1 MTKLIKISAL
11 VSFILIICGM
21 LFKTQHWP
29 GADILF
35 IAGTGSGVLS
45 AFFLISSFVGKIS
58 SGLEKVNII
67 IASIA
72 FALAMLAFVF
82 KVMHWP
88 GAEKIVWGADIGIAL
103 SAILFLID
111 GIMEK
116 DAVKSGLKL
125 ISMFF
130 LLFLLMLIVLLS

>member
-1 MTKLIKISAL
+1 MTKLIKLSAL
-11 VSFILIICGM
+11 ISFLLIICGI
-21 LFKTQHWP
+21 LFKNQHWP
-29 GADILF
+29 GAHILF

-45 AFFLISSFVGKIS
+45 AIFLISSFAGKIS
-58 SGLEKVNII
+58 SGLEKINII

-72 FALAMLAFVF
+72 IALTLLAFVF

-88 GAEKIVWGADIGIAL
+88 GAGKIVWAADIGIAL

-111 GIMEK
+111 SIREK
-116 DAVKSGLKL
+116 DAVKSGLKV

-130 LLFLLMLIVLLS
+130 LLFLLMLIVLSH